1 MPVFFERLW
10 AVLPWHDWAALML
23 FVFGWIAYAAFASW
37 RAKVERTLLSSTNHY
52 RKLWMY
58 QVTFRDQRIVDAAV
72 TQNLAASP
80 SFWASTTILILGGLL
95 AVLGTSEKATELVQ
109 DLPFAARTTMV
120 VFDLKI
126 MVMLAVFIYAFFR
139 FTWSM
144 RVYSFGAIMVG
155 SAPNVEVFDE
165 GKASRAE
172 FADRAGALM
181 GMAAESFADGLRAYY
196 MSFAVIGWF
205 VSPAVFAVLTLA
217 VLWVLYRREFRS
229 DVSKVLKADTRMSAA
244 LNPPLNLNVRE
255 TQQPPLPSVSPSAE
269 QP

>member
-10 AVLPWHDWAALML
+10 AVLPWHDWAALGL
-23 FVFGWIAYAAFASW
+23 FVLGWVAYAGFASW

-58 QVTFRDQRIVDAAV
+58 QVTFRDQRIVDAAI

-80 SFWASTTILILGGLL
+80 SFWASTTILVLGGLL

-109 DLPFAARTTMV
+109 DLPFAARTSML

-126 MVMLAVFIYAFFR
+126 MVLLAVFVYAFFR

-172 FADRAGALM
+172 FADRAGAMM

-205 VSPAVFAVLTLA
+205 VSPGVFVALTLT

-244 LNPPLNLNVRE
+244 LSSPVRE
-255 TQQPPLPSVSPSAE
+255 PQHPPLPSAD